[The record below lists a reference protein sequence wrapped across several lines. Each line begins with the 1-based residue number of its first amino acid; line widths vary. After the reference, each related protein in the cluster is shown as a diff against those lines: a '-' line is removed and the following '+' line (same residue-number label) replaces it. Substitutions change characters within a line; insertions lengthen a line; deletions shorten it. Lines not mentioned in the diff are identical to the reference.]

1 MSKIKNILHKIRDL
15 STLGIADIGGSAI
28 GAIFWFFTA
37 SLVGVENYGQISYFL
52 AISGTVSAL
61 SLVGASNMLL
71 VNVPKGVKIQPPM
84 FLISIICGLISSTIL
99 FFIFF
104 KFEVSIATIGFV
116 VFNLVV
122 SELLGL
128 RLYKT
133 YLRYVITQKI
143 LMAVLGISFYYLFG
157 PYGVILGV
165 GLSYLSYFIRV
176 VKIFRDGKI
185 DFSLI
190 KTRSGFL
197 INSYILDLSNAM
209 IGSFD
214 KIIIGPLFGFMI
226 LGNYQLG
233 IQFWSVLIIIP
244 NIFYKFFVTQESGG
258 NSTGKMTKFVILIAI
273 ILALLGIFVSPVI
286 LPLLFPKFIHA
297 TNVLQIISFA
307 VIPNAISLIFISKF
321 MACEKI
327 RVVLFGSIVFLGV
340 QIPSIILL
348 GREYG
353 INGIAASIVLSE
365 SIQTI
370 YYIII
375 RRILR

>member
-1 MSKIKNILHKIRDL
+1 MSKIKDFIFRFRDI
-15 STLGIADIGGSAI
+15 STLGIADIGSSII
-28 GAIFWFFTA
+28 GAMFWFFTA
-37 SLVGVENYGQISYFL
+37 SLVSVENYGQIGYFL
-52 AISGTVSAL
+52 AISSIVSIL
-61 SLVGASNMLL
+61 SLAGASNMLL
-71 VNVPKGVKIQPPM
+71 VNLPKGVKIQPPM

-104 KFEVSIATIGFV
+104 KFEVSIAIIGFV
-116 VFNLVV
+116 VFNLVI

-143 LMAVLGISFYYLFG
+143 LMVVFGISFYYLFG

-165 GLSYLSYFIRV
+165 GLSYLSYCVRII
-176 VKIFRDGKI
+176 KIFKGEKI

-197 INSYILDLSNAM
+197 MNSYIYDLSNAL

-214 KIIIGPLFGFMI
+214 KIIIGPLFGFII

-233 IQFWSVLIIIP
+233 MQFWSVLIIIP
-244 NIFYKFFVTQESGG
+244 NVFYKFLITQEAGG
-258 NSTGKMTKFVILIAI
+258 NSTDKMTKFVILAAVI
-273 ILALLGIFVSPVI
+273 IALLGIFVSPII
-286 LPLLFPKFIHA
+286 LPILFPKFIHA
-297 TNVLQIISFA
+297 ADILQIISFA

-348 GREYG
+348 GSEYG

-370 YYIII
+370 YYVIMRKIV
-375 RRILR
+375 R

>member
-1 MSKIKNILHKIRDL
+1 LSKIKNIIQKIHDI

-71 VNVPKGVKIQPPM
+71 VNVPKGIKIQPPM

-128 RLYKT
+128 RLYKI

-176 VKIFRDGKI
+176 VKVFRNGKI

-197 INSYILDLSNAM
+197 MNSYILDLSNAL

-214 KIIIGPLFGFMI
+214 KIIIGPLFGFVI

-244 NIFYKFFVTQESGG
+244 NIFYKFLVTQEAGG
-258 NSTGKMTKFVILIAI
+258 NSTGKMTKFVILTAVI
-273 ILALLGIFVSPVI
+273 IALLGIFVSPII

-327 RVVLFGSIVFLGV
+327 RIVLFGSIIFLGI

-353 INGIAASIVLSE
+353 INGIAASVVLSE

-370 YYIII
+370 YYVMI
-375 RRILR
+375 RKILR

>member
-1 MSKIKNILHKIRDL
+1 MIRRPPR
-15 STLGIADIGGSAI
+15 STRVRSSA
-28 GAIFWFFTA
+28 A
-37 SLVGVENYGQISYFL
+37 SDVYKRQCSNNVENYGQISYFL

-71 VNVPKGVKIQPPM
+71 VNVPKGIKIQPPM

-128 RLYKT
+128 RLYKI

-176 VKIFRDGKI
+176 VKVFRNGKI

-197 INSYILDLSNAM
+197 MNSYILDLSNAL

-214 KIIIGPLFGFMI
+214 KIIIGPLFGFVI

-244 NIFYKFFVTQESGG
+244 NIFYKFLVTQEAGG
-258 NSTGKMTKFVILIAI
+258 NSTGKMTKFVILTAVI
-273 ILALLGIFVSPVI
+273 IALLGIFVSPII

-327 RVVLFGSIVFLGV
+327 RIVLFGSIIFLGI

-353 INGIAASIVLSE
+353 INGIAASVVLSE

-370 YYIII
+370 YYVMI
-375 RRILR
+375 RKILR

>member
-71 VNVPKGVKIQPPM
+71 VNLPKGVKIQPPM
-84 FLISIICGLISSTIL
+84 FLISIISGLISSTIL

-143 LMAVLGISFYYLFG
+143 LMTVLGISFYYLFG

-176 VKIFRDGKI
+176 IKIFRDGKI
-185 DFSLI
+185 NFSLI
-190 KTRSGFL
+190 KTRSRFL
-197 INSYILDLSNAM
+197 INSYILDLSNAL

-233 IQFWSVLIIIP
+233 IQFWGLLIIIP
-244 NIFYKFFVTQESGG
+244 NIFYKFLVTQESGG
-258 NSTGKMTKFVILIAI
+258 NSTGKITKFVILIAI

-286 LPLLFPKFIHA
+286 LPLLFPKFILA

-353 INGIAASIVLSE
+353 INGIAVSIVLSE

-375 RRILR
+375 RRISR

>member
-1 MSKIKNILHKIRDL
+1 MSKIKNIIHKIRDL

-176 VKIFRDGKI
+176 VKIFKDGKM

-197 INSYILDLSNAM
+197 INSYILDLSNAL

-244 NIFYKFFVTQESGG
+244 NIFYKFLVTQESGG

-273 ILALLGIFVSPVI
+273 ILALLGIFISPVI

-370 YYIII
+370 YYVVM

>member
-1 MSKIKNILHKIRDL
+1 MSRIKDIIHRIRDV

-71 VNVPKGVKIQPPM
+71 VNLPKGVKIQPPM
-84 FLISIICGLISSTIL
+84 FLISIVCGLISSTIL

-165 GLSYLSYFIRV
+165 GLSYLSYCVRII
-176 VKIFRDGKI
+176 KIFNGEKI

-197 INSYILDLSNAM
+197 MNSYVLDLSNAL

-214 KIIIGPLFGFMI
+214 KIIIGPLFGFVI

-244 NIFYKFFVTQESGG
+244 NIFYKFLITQEAGG
-258 NSTGKMTKFVILIAI
+258 NSTGKMTKFVILTAVI
-273 ILALLGIFVSPVI
+273 IALLGIFVSPII

-327 RVVLFGSIVFLGV
+327 RMVLFGSIVFLGV

-348 GREYG
+348 GSEYG
-353 INGIAASIVLSE
+353 INGIAASVVLSE

-370 YYIII
+370 YYVVM
-375 RRILR
+375 RRVLR

>member
-1 MSKIKNILHKIRDL
+1 MSKIKDIIFRIRDI

-28 GAIFWFFTA
+28 GGIFWIFIA
-37 SLVGVENYGQISYFL
+37 SLVGVENYGQIGYFL
-52 AISGTVSAL
+52 AISSIVSIL
-61 SLVGASNMLL
+61 SLAGASNMLL
-71 VNVPKGVKIQPPM
+71 VNLPKGVKIQPPM

-104 KFEVSIATIGFV
+104 KFEVSIVIIGFV

-143 LMAVLGISFYYLFG
+143 LMVVLGISFYYLFG

-165 GLSYLSYFIRV
+165 GLSYLSYSVRII
-176 VKIFRDGKI
+176 KIFKGEKI
-185 DFSLI
+185 NFSLI
-190 KTRSGFL
+190 KTRSRFL
-197 INSYILDLSNAM
+197 MNSYIYDLSNAL

-233 IQFWSVLIIIP
+233 MQFWSMLVIIP
-244 NIFYKFFVTQESGG
+244 NVFYKFLVTQEAGG
-258 NSTGKMTKFVILIAI
+258 NSTGKMTKFVILAAVI
-273 ILALLGIFVSPVI
+273 ITLLGVFVSPII
-286 LPLLFPKFIHA
+286 LPILFPKFIHA
-297 TNVLQIISFA
+297 TDILQIISFA
-307 VIPNAISLIFISKF
+307 SIPNAISLIFISKF

-348 GREYG
+348 GSEYG

-365 SIQTI
+365 SIQAI
-370 YYIII
+370 YYVIMRKIV
-375 RRILR
+375 R

>member
-1 MSKIKNILHKIRDL
+1 MSKIKDFIFRFRDI
-15 STLGIADIGGSAI
+15 STLGIADIGSSII
-28 GAIFWFFTA
+28 GAMFWFFTA
-37 SLVGVENYGQISYFL
+37 SLVSVENYGQIGYFL
-52 AISGTVSAL
+52 AISSIVSIL
-61 SLVGASNMLL
+61 SLAGASNMLL
-71 VNVPKGVKIQPPM
+71 VNLPKGVKIQPPM

-143 LMAVLGISFYYLFG
+143 LMVVFGISFYYLFG

-165 GLSYLSYFIRV
+165 GLSYLSYCVRII
-176 VKIFRDGKI
+176 KIFKGEKI

-197 INSYILDLSNAM
+197 MNSYIYDLSNAL

-214 KIIIGPLFGFMI
+214 KIIIGPLFGFII

-233 IQFWSVLIIIP
+233 MQFWSVLIIIP
-244 NIFYKFFVTQESGG
+244 NVFYKFLITQEAGG
-258 NSTGKMTKFVILIAI
+258 NSTDKMTKFVILAAVI
-273 ILALLGIFVSPVI
+273 IALLGIFVSPII
-286 LPLLFPKFIHA
+286 LPILFPKFIHA
-297 TNVLQIISFA
+297 ADILQIISFA

-348 GREYG
+348 GSEYG

-370 YYIII
+370 YYVIMRKIV
-375 RRILR
+375 R

>member
-37 SLVGVENYGQISYFL
+37 SLVGVENYGQIGYFL
-52 AISGTVSAL
+52 AISSIVSIL
-61 SLVGASNMLL
+61 SLAGASNMLL
-71 VNVPKGVKIQPPM
+71 VNLPKGVKIQPPM

-104 KFEVSIATIGFV
+104 KFEVSIAIIGFV
-116 VFNLVV
+116 VFNLVI

-143 LMAVLGISFYYLFG
+143 LMVVFGISFYYLFG

-165 GLSYLSYFIRV
+165 GLSYLSYCVRII
-176 VKIFRDGKI
+176 KIFKGEKI

-197 INSYILDLSNAM
+197 MNSYIYDLSNAL

-214 KIIIGPLFGFMI
+214 KIIIGPLFGFII

-233 IQFWSVLIIIP
+233 MQFWSVLIIIP
-244 NIFYKFFVTQESGG
+244 NVFYKFLITQEAGG

-273 ILALLGIFVSPVI
+273 VLALLGIFVSPII
-286 LPLLFPKFIHA
+286 LPILFPKFIHA
-297 TNVLQIISFA
+297 ADILQIISFA

-348 GREYG
+348 GSEYG

-370 YYIII
+370 YYVIMRKIV
-375 RRILR
+375 R

>member
-1 MSKIKNILHKIRDL
+1 MSKIKNIIHKIRDL

-176 VKIFRDGKI
+176 VKIFRDGKM

-197 INSYILDLSNAM
+197 INSYILDLSNAL

-244 NIFYKFFVTQESGG
+244 NIFYKFLVTQESGG

>member
-1 MSKIKNILHKIRDL
+1 MSKIKDFIFRFRDI
-15 STLGIADIGGSAI
+15 STLGIADIGSSII
-28 GAIFWFFTA
+28 GAMFWFFTA
-37 SLVGVENYGQISYFL
+37 SLVSVENYGQIGYFL
-52 AISGTVSAL
+52 AISSIVSIL
-61 SLVGASNMLL
+61 SLAGASNMLL
-71 VNVPKGVKIQPPM
+71 VNLPKGVKIQPPM

-104 KFEVSIATIGFV
+104 KFEVSIAIIGFV
-116 VFNLVV
+116 VFNLVI

-143 LMAVLGISFYYLFG
+143 LMVVFGISFYYLFG

-165 GLSYLSYFIRV
+165 GLSYLSYCVRII
-176 VKIFRDGKI
+176 KIFKGEKI

-197 INSYILDLSNAM
+197 MNSYIYDLSNAL

-214 KIIIGPLFGFMI
+214 KIIIGPLFGFII

-233 IQFWSVLIIIP
+233 MQFWSVLIIIP
-244 NIFYKFFVTQESGG
+244 NVFYKFLITQEAGG

-273 ILALLGIFVSPVI
+273 VLALLGIFVSPII
-286 LPLLFPKFIHA
+286 LPILFPKFIHA
-297 TNVLQIISFA
+297 ADILQIISFA

-348 GREYG
+348 GSEYG

-370 YYIII
+370 YYVIMRKIV
-375 RRILR
+375 R

>member
-1 MSKIKNILHKIRDL
+1 MSKIKDFIFRFRDI
-15 STLGIADIGGSAI
+15 STLGIADIGSSII
-28 GAIFWFFTA
+28 GAMFWFFTA
-37 SLVGVENYGQISYFL
+37 SLVSVENYGQIGYFL
-52 AISGTVSAL
+52 AISSIVSIL
-61 SLVGASNMLL
+61 SLAGASNMLL
-71 VNVPKGVKIQPPM
+71 VNLPKGVKIQPPM

-104 KFEVSIATIGFV
+104 KFEVSIAIIGFV
-116 VFNLVV
+116 VFNLVI

-143 LMAVLGISFYYLFG
+143 LMVVFGISFYYLFG

-165 GLSYLSYFIRV
+165 GLSYLSYCVRII
-176 VKIFRDGKI
+176 KIFKGEKI

-197 INSYILDLSNAM
+197 MNSYIYDLSNAL

-214 KIIIGPLFGFMI
+214 KIIIGPLFGFII

-233 IQFWSVLIIIP
+233 MQFWSVLIIIP
-244 NIFYKFFVTQESGG
+244 NVFYKFLITQEAGG
-258 NSTGKMTKFVILIAI
+258 NSTGKMTKFVILAAVI
-273 ILALLGIFVSPVI
+273 IALLGIFVSPII
-286 LPLLFPKFIHA
+286 LPILFPKFIHA
-297 TNVLQIISFA
+297 ADILQIISFA

-348 GREYG
+348 GSEYG

-370 YYIII
+370 YYVIMRKIV
-375 RRILR
+375 R

>member
-1 MSKIKNILHKIRDL
+1 MRRIKEILQRFRDV
-15 STLGIADIGGSAI
+15 STIGFADIVGSSI
-28 GAIFWFFTA
+28 GASFWFFTA

-52 AISGTVSAL
+52 AISGTVSSL

-71 VNVPKGVKIQPPM
+71 VNLPKGVKIQPPM
-84 FLISIICGLISSTIL
+84 FLISIVCGLISSTIL

-104 KFEVSIATIGFV
+104 KFEVSIAAIGFV

-122 SELLGL
+122 AELLGL

-165 GLSYLSYFIRV
+165 GLSYLSYCVRII
-176 VKIFRDGKI
+176 KIFKGEKI

-190 KTRSGFL
+190 KTRSRFL
-197 INSYILDLSNAM
+197 MNSYVLDLSNAL

-214 KIIIGPLFGFMI
+214 KIIIGPLFGFVI

-244 NIFYKFFVTQESGG
+244 NIFYKFLITQEAGG
-258 NSTGKMTKFVILIAI
+258 NSTGKMTKFVILTAVI
-273 ILALLGIFVSPVI
+273 IALLGIFVSPII

-297 TNVLQIISFA
+297 TDVLQIISFA
-307 VIPNAISLIFISKF
+307 VIPNVISLIFISKF

-327 RVVLFGSIVFLGV
+327 RIVLFGSIIFLGV

-348 GREYG
+348 GSEFG
-353 INGIAASIVLSE
+353 INGIAASVVLSE
-365 SIQTI
+365 SVQTI
-370 YYIII
+370 YYVVM
-375 RRILR
+375 RKILR

>member
-71 VNVPKGVKIQPPM
+71 VNLPKGVKIQPPM

-143 LMAVLGISFYYLFG
+143 LMTVLGISFYYLFG

-176 VKIFRDGKI
+176 IKIFRDGKI
-185 DFSLI
+185 NFSLI
-190 KTRSGFL
+190 KTRSRFL
-197 INSYILDLSNAM
+197 INSYILDLSNAL

-233 IQFWSVLIIIP
+233 IQFWGLLIIIP
-244 NIFYKFFVTQESGG
+244 NIFYKFLVTQESGG
-258 NSTGKMTKFVILIAI
+258 NSTGKITKFVILIAI
-273 ILALLGIFVSPVI
+273 ILALLGIFVSPII
-286 LPLLFPKFIHA
+286 LPLFFPKFILA

-307 VIPNAISLIFISKF
+307 VIPNAISIIFISKF

-353 INGIAASIVLSE
+353 INGIAVSIVLSE

-375 RRILR
+375 RRISR